1 MLYKFKSKAAGD
13 VIMTSLVGDAILKL
27 AGREASSQGIF
38 TTAQMPGVIAALEAA
53 VTDDERRRAEAE
65 AEARAEGRT
74 LAPREG
80 VTLRQRAWPLIEML
94 KRSQSEG
101 QDVVWGV

>member
-13 VIMTSLVGDAILKL
+13 VIMTSVVGDAILKL
-27 AGREASSQGIF
+27 AGREPSNQGIF
-38 TTAQMPGVIAALEAA
+38 TTAQMPAVIAALEAA
-53 VTDDERRRAEAE
+53 VIDDERH
-65 AEARAEGRT
+65 RAEGRT

-80 VTLRQRAWPLIEML
+80 ITLRQRAWPLVEML
-94 KRSQSEG
+94 KRSQAEG